1 MNLKDFDGE
10 QPDEKPASKGAT
22 EASAEV
28 GMEKE
33 GSAGKST
40 SKSSAKPSDKP
51 AGKKAGEAAA
61 GNSGGGD
68 GGVMADENG
77 KYSLSALYNVP
88 VNIKVVL
95 GSAALTVNQLL
106 KLGRGAVV
114 EIDRKVGESV
124 DIHIN
129 NHLVARGEVVI
140 VEDDRLG
147 VTLTDIV
154 DMRMTHN

>member
-1 MNLKDFDGE
+1 
-10 QPDEKPASKGAT
+10 
-22 EASAEV
+22 
-28 GMEKE
+28 
-33 GSAGKST
+33 
-40 SKSSAKPSDKP
+40 
-51 AGKKAGEAAA
+51 
-61 GNSGGGD
+61 
-68 GGVMADENG
+68 MADENG

>member
-1 MNLKDFDGE
+1 MDLKDFDE
-10 QPDEKPASKGAT
+10 QGQDTP
-22 EASAEV
+22 
-28 GMEKE
+28 
-33 GSAGKST
+33 
-40 SKSSAKPSDKP
+40 KSSAPNQETASVDASEKAAKPP
-51 AGKKAGEAAA
+51 
-61 GNSGGGD
+61 
-68 GGVMADENG
+68 
-77 KYSLSALYNVP
+77 LSALYNVP

-95 GSAALTVNQLL
+95 GAASLSVNQLL

-114 EIDRKVGESV
+114 EIDRKVGEAV

-154 DMRMTHN
+154 DAQMLNS